1 MGIVFHGAVL
11 HGDRPSWGCILWVKP
26 IYTWVRWGKSKD
38 IGEVIVG
45 QVKSGQVILG
55 RVMSNQVRSSQVK
68 TVQVMSNH
76 ARIVLVNVC

>member
-45 QVKSGQVILG
+45 WQGRVWSGQVRSGHFRSGHVESGQVKSGQDG
-55 RVMSNQVRSSQVK
+55 SSHVK
-68 TVQVMSNH
+68 S
-76 ARIVLVNVC
+76 